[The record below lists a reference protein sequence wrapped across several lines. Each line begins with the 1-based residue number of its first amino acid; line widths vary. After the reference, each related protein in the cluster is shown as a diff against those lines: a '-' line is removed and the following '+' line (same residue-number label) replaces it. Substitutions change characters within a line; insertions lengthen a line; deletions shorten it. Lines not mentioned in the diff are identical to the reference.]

1 MKQMSKRAIPL
12 PQPKKR
18 EPRQVRGFLER
29 KKMINDN
36 YKLVKEAAKRGSS

>member
-1 MKQMSKRAIPL
+1 MKQTSKRAIPL
-12 PQPKKR
+12 PQPKKKR
-18 EPRQVRGFLER
+18 TETGQRVFGT